1 MVAKKVVVR
10 LEVKVMMARY
20 VHVLDAEDERAVEVI
35 SDAIG
40 PAFRKKSNET
50 S

>member
-1 MVAKKVVVR
+1 MNELFNVGAR
-10 LEVKVMMARY
+10 RDRARY
-20 VHVLDAEDERAVEVI
+20 VHVLDADDERAVEVI